1 MTICKQLQLSDI
13 ELGQIIEAVT
23 VRCSETHKAA
33 PIYSDELFE
42 IIVKLKSALL
52 CPAPVVPSDDGDG
65 APLERHYPRYESLKE
80 TVPVLDDD
88 IPPIFNQI
96 SLTEI
101 HVDPDLPFCPVCE
114 LAQIDISAPYACQCS
129 EV

>member
-23 VRCSETHKAA
+23 VRCSETHRAA
-33 PIYSDELFE
+33 PNYSDELFE

-52 CPAPVVPSDDGDG
+52 CPAPVIPSDDGNG

-80 TVPVLDDD
+80 TVLEDDD
-88 IPPIFNQI
+88 IPDIFKNQI
-96 SLTEI
+96 
-101 HVDPDLPFCPVCE
+101 DLFDFTKE
-114 LAQIDISAPYACQCS
+114 G
-129 EV
+129 

>member
-1 MTICKQLQLSDI
+1 MTICKQLELSDI

-23 VRCSETHKAA
+23 VRCTETHRAA
-33 PIYSDELFE
+33 PSYSNELFE
-42 IIVKLKSALL
+42 LLVKLKYSTSR
-52 CPAPVVPSDDGDG
+52 PAHVVPSDDGDG

-80 TVPVLDDD
+80 TVPVLDHD

-101 HVDPDLPFCPVCE
+101 HVDPDLPFCPACE
-114 LAQIDISAPYACQCS
+114 LAQIDISAPYACQC
-129 EV
+129 EDF